1 MAETVEAVETVETN
15 EKIEEMNFVDKAK
28 EFISTIPYNKIGMK
42 DILNYE
48 KEPRNNLVAFA
59 IIVFL
64 AMFVIGVVTYLI
76 HGHHAY
82 NVTREHPWG
91 LLIAVY
97 IFFVVSSTGLCI
109 IGSLGDVFGFK
120 DYEMI
125 SKRAIFGS
133 IVTILAGFAVI
144 AFEIGHP
151 VTMVI
156 YNVLSPGLTSAI
168 WWMGT
173 LYGIYLTFMIIEFI
187 FLLKHDM
194 KSAKIFG
201 LIGLLVGLAAHSNL
215 GSVFGF
221 LNARPISNGVF
232 YPTYFILTAFITGVF
247 ISFILMGWRYKLEFP
262 DNAKKMLEGLAK
274 IQGLLISIL
283 IFFVTWKMLT
293 DIYGGIP
300 NRAEVSIHILGSW
313 TFWAEVILAMLIPL
327 YIILKDMGKNING
340 MFWASLSGMVGI
352 FFMRYNLVHDT
363 QLKPLQMMKTR
374 EYQLT
379 PEWIHYF
386 PSATEIMISLGGL
399 GLCLLLYYVGS
410 KLFNLDADET
420 H

>member
-1 MAETVEAVETVETN
+1 MAETIEKTEETGL
-15 EKIEEMNFVDKAK
+15 IDKAK
-28 EFISTIPYNKIGMK
+28 AFVSTIPYNKIGIK
-42 DILNYE
+42 DLFNYE
-48 KEPRNNLVAFA
+48 KTPRNQLVAVLTLAF
-59 IIVFL
+59 V
-64 AMFVIGVVTYLI
+64 AMFVIGVAIYLM

-109 IGSLGDVFGFK
+109 VGSLGDVFGFK

-151 VTMVI
+151 VTMLI
-156 YNVLSPGLTSAI
+156 YNVISPGLTSAI

-194 KSAKIFG
+194 KMAKIFG
-201 LIGLLVGLAAHSNL
+201 LAGLLVGLAAHSNL

-232 YPTYFILTAFITGVF
+232 YPTYFILTAFITGIF
-247 ISFILMGWRYKLEFP
+247 IAFILMGWRYKMDFP
-262 DNAKKMLEGLAK
+262 AEARKMLTGLAK

-283 IFFVTWKMLT
+283 IFFVAWKMLT
-293 DIYGGIP
+293 DIYGGMP
-300 NRAEVSIHILGSW
+300 NRSEVAIHILGSW

-327 YIILKDMGKNING
+327 YIILKDMGKNINT
-340 MFWASLSGMVGI
+340 MVWVSLSGMVGI

-363 QLKPLQMMKTR
+363 QLKPLQMMKIR

-399 GLCLLLYYVGS
+399 GLCVLLYYIGS
-410 KLFNLDADET
+410 KLFNLDADEA

>member
-1 MAETVEAVETVETN
+1 MITQ
-15 EKIEEMNFVDKAK
+15 IK
-28 EFISTIPYNKIGMK
+28 EFITTIPVNKVGMK
-42 DILNYE
+42 ELLDFE
-48 KEPRNNLVAFA
+48 KTPRNNLIAVVTLAF
-59 IIVFL
+59 I
-64 AMFVIGVVTYLI
+64 AMFVVGVAIYLSQ
-76 HGHHAY
+76 GHHAY

-120 DYEMI
+120 DYMLI

-133 IVTILAGFAVI
+133 IVTIIAGFAVI

-151 VTMVI
+151 VTMMI
-156 YNVLSPGLTSAI
+156 YNVLTPGLTSAI

-173 LYGIYLTFMIIEFI
+173 LYGLYLTFMIVEFI
-187 FLLKHDM
+187 FLLKGDM
-194 KSAKIFG
+194 KRAKIFG
-201 LIGLLVGLAAHSNL
+201 LTGLLVGLAAHSNL

-247 ISFILMGWRYKLEFP
+247 IAFIIMGIRYKLDFP
-262 DNAKKMLEGLAK
+262 AEVRKMLNGLAK
-274 IQGLLISIL
+274 IQALLISIL

-293 DIYGGIP
+293 DIYGGMP
-300 NRAEVSIHILGSW
+300 NRAEVAIHILGSW
-313 TFWAEVILAMLIPL
+313 TFWAEVALAMVIPL
-327 YIILKDMGKNING
+327 LLILKDMGKSPVVL
-340 MFWASLSGMVGI
+340 FWASLSGMVGI

-363 QLKPLQMMKTR
+363 QLKPLQMMKKV
-374 EYQLT
+374 EYQLA

-386 PSATEIMISLGGL
+386 PSAAEIMISLGGL
-399 GLCLLLYYVGS
+399 GLCIAMYYAGT
-410 KLFNLDADET
+410 KFFNLDEDP
-420 H
+420 HH

>member
-1 MAETVEAVETVETN
+1 MTQTKERQSLIVQ
-15 EKIEEMNFVDKAK
+15 AK
-28 EFISTIPYNKIGMK
+28 EFVSTIPFNKIGIR
-42 DILNYE
+42 DIIDYE
-48 KEPRNNLVAFA
+48 KTPRNNILAVLILAF
-59 IIVFL
+59 I
-64 AMFVIGVVTYLI
+64 AMFVIGVATYLN

-109 IGSLGDVFGFK
+109 VGSLGDVFGFK
-120 DYEMI
+120 DYELI

-151 VTMVI
+151 VTMLI
-156 YNVLSPGLTSAI
+156 YNVLTPGLTSAI

-173 LYGIYLTFMIIEFI
+173 LYGLYLTFMIIEFT
-187 FLLKHDM
+187 FLLKGDM
-194 KSAKIFG
+194 VKAKIFG
-201 LIGLLVGLAAHSNL
+201 LTGLLVGLAAHSNL

-232 YPTYFILTAFITGVF
+232 YPTYFILTAFITGIFLAF
-247 ISFILMGWRYKLEFP
+247 IMMGFRYKLVFP
-262 DNAKKMLEGLAK
+262 ESVKKMLTGLAK

-293 DIYGGIP
+293 DIYGGMP
-300 NRAEVSIHILGSW
+300 NRAEVAVHILFSW
-313 TFWAEVILAMLIPL
+313 TFWAEVILAMFIPL
-327 YIILKDMGKNING
+327 YLILKDMGKSHVTL
-340 MFWASLSGMVGI
+340 FWASMIGMVGI

-363 QLKPLQMMKTR
+363 QLKPLQMMKIR
-374 EYQLT
+374 EYQLA

-399 GLCLLLYYVGS
+399 GLCLAMYYVGT
-410 KLFNLDADET
+410 KLFNLDAD

>member
-1 MAETVEAVETVETN
+1 MTQTK
-15 EKIEEMNFVDKAK
+15 EKQSLIAQAK
-28 EFISTIPYNKIGMK
+28 EFVSTIPFNKIGIK
-42 DILNYE
+42 DIIGYE
-48 KEPRNNLVAFA
+48 KTPRNNILAVLILA
-59 IIVFL
+59 FL
-64 AMFVIGVVTYLI
+64 AMFVIGVATYLN

-109 IGSLGDVFGFK
+109 VGSLGDVFGFK
-120 DYEMI
+120 DYELI

-151 VTMVI
+151 VTMLI
-156 YNVLSPGLTSAI
+156 YNVLTPGLTSAI

-173 LYGIYLTFMIIEFI
+173 LYGLYLTFMIIEFT
-187 FLLKHDM
+187 FLLKGDM
-194 KSAKIFG
+194 VKAKIFG
-201 LIGLLVGLAAHSNL
+201 LTGLLVGLAAHSNL

-232 YPTYFILTAFITGVF
+232 YPTYFILTAFITGIFLAF
-247 ISFILMGWRYKLEFP
+247 IMMGFRYKLVFP
-262 DNAKKMLEGLAK
+262 ESVKKMLTGLAK

-293 DIYGGIP
+293 DIYGGMP
-300 NRAEVSIHILGSW
+300 NRAEVAVHIFYSW
-313 TFWAEVILAMLIPL
+313 TFWAEVILAMFIPL
-327 YIILKDMGKNING
+327 YLILKDMGKSHVTL
-340 MFWASLSGMVGI
+340 FWASMIGMVGI

-363 QLKPLQMMKTR
+363 QLKPLQMMKIR
-374 EYQLT
+374 EYQLV

-399 GLCLLLYYVGS
+399 GLCLAMYYVGT
-410 KLFNLDADET
+410 KLFNLDAE

>member
-1 MAETVEAVETVETN
+1 M
-15 EKIEEMNFVDKAK
+15 
-28 EFISTIPYNKIGMK
+28 KIGP
-42 DILNYE
+42 LNIPIREDFSIKSLLSFE
-48 KEPRNNLVAFA
+48 KTPVNMLIAVLTLS
-59 IIVFL
+59 FL
-64 AMFVIGVVTYLI
+64 AMFVVGVATYLI

-97 IFFVVSSTGLCI
+97 IFFVVSSTGFCI

-120 DYEMI
+120 DYMMI

-133 IVTILAGFAVI
+133 IVTILAGFSVI

-151 VTMVI
+151 ITMLI

-173 LYGIYLTFMIIEFI
+173 LYGIYLTFMIVEFY
-187 FLLKHDM
+187 FLLNNDM
-194 KSAKIFG
+194 KKAKIFG
-201 LIGLLVGLAAHSNL
+201 LSGLLVGLAAHSNL

-221 LNARPISNGVF
+221 LNARTISQGVF
-232 YPTYFILTAFITGVF
+232 YPTYFILTAFITG
-247 ISFILMGWRYKLEFP
+247 IYLSFIVMGFRYKLDFNEQT
-262 DNAKKMLEGLAK
+262 KKMLEGLAK

-293 DIYGGIP
+293 GVYGGVP
-300 NRAEVSIHILGSW
+300 GRAEVVEHIFESW
-313 TFWAEVILAMLIPL
+313 TFWVEVILAMAIPL
-327 YIILKDMGKNING
+327 VVILTTMGRKPVL
-340 MFWASLSGMVGI
+340 MFWVSLSGMVGI

-363 QLKPLQMMKTR
+363 QLKPLQMMKTS
-374 EYQLT
+374 EYQLA

-386 PSATEIMISLGGL
+386 PSTAEIFISLGGL
-399 GLCLLLYYVGS
+399 GLCIAMYYAGT
-410 KLFNLDADET
+410 KLFNLDEEE
-420 H
+420 HH

>member
-1 MAETVEAVETVETN
+1 M
-15 EKIEEMNFVDKAK
+15 
-28 EFISTIPYNKIGMK
+28 KIGFINIPLK
-42 DILNYE
+42 EDFSLKSLLSFE
-48 KEPRNNLVAFA
+48 KTPTNMLVAVL
-59 IIVFL
+59 IVSLMAAFVVGI
-64 AMFVIGVVTYLI
+64 AMFLM

-91 LLIAVY
+91 LLLAVY

-120 DYEMI
+120 DYMMI

-173 LYGIYLTFMIIEFI
+173 LYGIYLTFMIIEFY
-187 FLLKHDM
+187 FLLNNDM
-194 KSAKIFG
+194 KKAKIFG
-201 LIGLLVGLAAHSNL
+201 LTGLLVGLAAHSNL

-247 ISFILMGWRYKLEFP
+247 LAFIVMGFRYRLKFTEE
-262 DNAKKMLEGLAK
+262 AKKMLEGLAK

-293 DIYGGIP
+293 DIYGGMP
-300 NRAEVSIHILGSW
+300 DRAEVAIHILGST
-313 TFWAEVILAMLIPL
+313 TFQLEVLLAMIIPL
-327 YIILKDMGKNING
+327 LVILKDYGKSPVL
-340 MFWASLSGMVGI
+340 MFWASMIGMIGI

-363 QLKPLQMMKTR
+363 QLKPLMMLKKT
-374 EYQLT
+374 EYQLAPT
-379 PEWIHYF
+379 WIDYF
-386 PSATEIMISLGGL
+386 PSSAEMLISMGGL
-399 GLCLLLYYVGS
+399 GLCLLMYYAGT
-410 KLFNLDADET
+410 KAFNLDEE
-420 H
+420 HH

>member
-1 MAETVEAVETVETN
+1 M
-15 EKIEEMNFVDKAK
+15 
-28 EFISTIPYNKIGMK
+28 KIGPINIPLREDFSIK
-42 DILNYE
+42 SLLSFE
-48 KEPRNNLVAFA
+48 KNATNMLLAVLIFS
-59 IIVFL
+59 FL
-64 AMFVIGVVTYLI
+64 AMFVVGVAMYLT

-82 NVTREHPWG
+82 GVTREHPWG

-97 IFFVVSSTGLCI
+97 IFFVVSSTGFCI
-109 IGSLGDVFGFK
+109 VGSLGDVFGFK
-120 DYEMI
+120 DYMMI

-151 VTMVI
+151 VTMLI

-173 LYGIYLTFMIIEFI
+173 LYGVYLTFMIVEFY
-187 FLLKHDM
+187 FLLNNDM
-194 KSAKIFG
+194 KKAKIFG
-201 LIGLLVGLAAHSNL
+201 LSGLLVGLAAHSNL

-232 YPTYFILTAFITGVF
+232 YPTYFILTAFITGIF
-247 ISFILMGWRYKLEFP
+247 LSFIVMGFRYKLDF
-262 DNAKKMLEGLAK
+262 NAQTKKMLEGLAK

-293 DIYGGIP
+293 DIYGGMP
-300 NRAEVSIHILGSW
+300 NRAEVAIHILGSW
-313 TFWAEVILAMLIPL
+313 TFWAEVVLAMVIPL
-327 YIILKDMGKNING
+327 IVILSTMGRKPVL
-340 MFWASLSGMVGI
+340 MFWVSLSGMVGV

-363 QLKPLQMMKTR
+363 QLKPLQMLKKS
-374 EYQLT
+374 EYQLP

-386 PSATEIMISLGGL
+386 PSAAEIMISLGGV
-399 GLCLLLYYVGS
+399 GLCMLMYYVGT
-410 KLFNLDADET
+410 KAFNLDEE
-420 H
+420 HH

>member
-1 MAETVEAVETVETN
+1 MSISIASV
-15 EKIEEMNFVDKAK
+15 K
-28 EFISTIPYNKIGMK
+28 EFVVSIPYNKVSIK
-42 DILNYE
+42 EIFTFE
-48 KEPRNNLVAFA
+48 KTPRNMLLAVLIVA
-59 IIVFL
+59 FL
-64 AMFVIGVVTYLI
+64 AMFVVGVAIYLT

-82 NVTREHPWG
+82 GVSRQHPWG

-120 DYEMI
+120 DYMQI

-151 VTMVI
+151 ITMLI

-173 LYGIYLTFMIIEFI
+173 LYGVYLTFMIVEFV
-187 FLLKHDM
+187 FLLKNDM
-194 KSAKIFG
+194 KMARYFG

-232 YPTYFILTAFITGVF
+232 YPTYFILTAFITGIYLAF
-247 ISFILMGWRYKLEFP
+247 IMYGFRYQLKFNES
-262 DNAKKMLEGLAK
+262 ATKMLTNLAK
-274 IQGLLISIL
+274 IQALLLSIL

-293 DIYGGIP
+293 DIYGGMP
-300 NRAEVSIHILGSW
+300 DRAEVAIHILGSW
-313 TFWAEVILAMLIPL
+313 TFWAEVFLAMLIPL
-327 YIILKDMGKNING
+327 VFILKDMGKSVVG
-340 MFWASLSGMVGI
+340 MFWISLSGMVGV

-363 QLKPLQMMKTR
+363 QLKPLQMLKVK
-374 EYQLT
+374 EYQL
-379 PEWIHYF
+379 PPQWIEYV
-386 PSATEIMISLGGL
+386 PSSAEIMISLGGL
-399 GLCLLLYYVGS
+399 GLCLLMYYVGT
-410 KLFNLDADET
+410 KVFDLDASE
-420 H
+420 HH

>member
-1 MAETVEAVETVETN
+1 MS
-15 EKIEEMNFVDKAK
+15 IK
-28 EFISTIPYNKIGMK
+28 EFITSIPVNKVGIK
-42 DILNYE
+42 DLFSFE
-48 KEPRNNLVAFA
+48 KSPRNILIAVMTLA
-59 IIVFL
+59 FL
-64 AMFVIGVVTYLI
+64 AMFVVGVATYLQ

-97 IFFVVSSTGLCI
+97 IFFVVSSTGMCI
-109 IGSLGDVFGFK
+109 VGSLGDVFGFK
-120 DYEMI
+120 DYEAI
-125 SKRAIFGS
+125 SKRAIFAS

-151 VTMVI
+151 VTMLI

-173 LYGIYLTFMIIEFI
+173 LYGLYLTFMIIEFI
-187 FLLKHDM
+187 FLLKGDM
-194 KSAKIFG
+194 KMAKYFG
-201 LIGLLVGLAAHSNL
+201 LTGLLVGLAAHSNL

-232 YPTYFILTAFITGVF
+232 YPTYFILTAFITGIF
-247 ISFILMGWRYKLEFP
+247 IAFIIMGIRYKLDFP
-262 DNAKKMLEGLAK
+262 AQIKKMLEGLAK
-274 IQGLLISIL
+274 IQGLLIAIL
-283 IFFVTWKMLT
+283 MFFVTWKFLT
-293 DIYGGIP
+293 DIYGGMP
-300 NRAEVSIHILGSW
+300 NRADVAMHILGSW
-313 TFWAEVILAMLIPL
+313 TLWAEVILAMLIPMFV
-327 YIILKDMGKNING
+327 ILKDYGKSPVL
-340 MFWASLSGMVGI
+340 MFWASLSGMIGI

-374 EYQLT
+374 EYMLP

-386 PSATEIMISLGGL
+386 PSSTEIMISLGGL
-399 GLCLLLYYVGS
+399 GLCIAMYYLGT
-410 KLFNLDADET
+410 KFFNLDADE